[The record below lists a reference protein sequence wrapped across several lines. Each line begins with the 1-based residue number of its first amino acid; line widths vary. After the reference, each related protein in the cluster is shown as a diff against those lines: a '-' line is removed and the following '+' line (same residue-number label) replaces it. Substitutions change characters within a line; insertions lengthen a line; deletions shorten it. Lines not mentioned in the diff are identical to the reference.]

1 MMDDGLMAM
10 LEATVTSIPEASS
23 SCAQNY
29 GGQIVVEVDI
39 SVIAAFA
46 NHFQVTIIFIY
57 AVANAFNSHSVKSEI
72 FRQVGTL

>member
-1 MMDDGLMAM
+1 MKALHYLLAGKFESDTGNKIAKMDDGLMVM
-10 LEATVTSIPEASS
+10 METTFTSIPEANS

-46 NHFQVTIIFIY
+46 NHFEVNFL
-57 AVANAFNSHSVKSEI
+57 SV
-72 FRQVGTL
+72 L